1 MLLGFIRFVTPA
13 EGAISMHQHER
24 HGLIAALL
32 QKQGTIGIQELMTRL
47 DASRATV
54 RRDLQEMEAAGLLRR
69 VRGGAQALG
78 TRPTQLTEP
87 PFDYNAT
94 LNRETKR
101 AIARKAVELCGE
113 RDSIIIDGGTTTFA
127 MTEFLVQTKVEVLT
141 NSIPIADFLMRHG
154 ENRVTL
160 PGGEI
165 FREQQLILSPF
176 DNDLTHR
183 FFASKLFMGAQALT
197 QHGLMQSDP
206 LLIRAE
212 QKLIDQAEKL
222 VVLVD
227 SSKFQGRGSL
237 ILCPLSR
244 IDIVV
249 TDDGIS
255 DTAAALLRDAGVEVM
270 TVPRWQNRSAA

>member
-1 MLLGFIRFVTPA
+1 
-13 EGAISMHQHER
+13 MHQQER
-24 HGLIAALL
+24 HGQIAALL
-32 QKQGTIGIQELMTRL
+32 QRQGTVGIQDIMALSG
-47 DASRATV
+47 ASRATV
-54 RRDLQEMEAAGLLRR
+54 RRDLEEMDTAGLLRR

-78 TRPTQLTEP
+78 ARPTHLTEP

-101 AIARKAVELCGE
+101 AIARRAVELCGE
-113 RDSIIIDGGTTTFA
+113 SDSIIIDGGTTTFA
-127 MTEFLVQTKVEVLT
+127 MTEFLVQTKLEVLT
-141 NSIPIADFLMRHG
+141 NSIPIADYLMRHG

-160 PGGEI
+160 PGGEV

-176 DNDLTHR
+176 DQDLTHR
-183 FFASKLFMGAQALT
+183 FFAAKLFMGAQALT
-197 QHGLMQSDP
+197 QHGLLQSDP

-227 SSKFQGRGSL
+227 SSKFKGRGSL

-255 DTAAALLRDAGVEVM
+255 DTAIALLRDADVELI
-270 TVPRWQNRSAA
+270 TVPRWRNRSAA